1 MDEMATMHRARE
13 AIARGDLGMA
23 RQLLAGLLHEQP
35 GSETAWMMM
44 ATLVDQSDRKRDCLA
59 RVLRINPRNDAAR
72 LELEAMGAEP
82 EPAETAPAPEVA
94 LDAEAEEPLPEPA
107 PLAEREPEPAETAP
121 APEAAFDAEELLP
134 EPAPLA
140 ERELEPAAEA
150 APAPEAAFD
159 AEELLPEPAP
169 LVEPKPEP
177 AVEAAPAPEAVRAAE
192 TEEALP
198 RPAPVSDEDATVLG
212 NSLLIDSLAPGER
225 VLHRTTLTPWVFLSP
240 LAAVVAAVIVVS
252 LPGGSLPEGLV
263 LAYRAGL
270 LVLAFAYFGLRAL
283 RYFGSEY
290 LVTDRRVLAT
300 RGLLARQRVDI
311 PLREI
316 EEVTVGRAST
326 RSGSLWIRRSD
337 GPRVM
342 FWRIREPGVFRDA
355 IERARAA
362 GSEARSF

>member
-1 MDEMATMHRARE
+1 MDEMATIHRARE

-44 ATLVDQSDRKRDCLA
+44 ATLVDQPDRKRDCLA
-59 RVLRINPRNDAAR
+59 RVLRINPGNDVAR
-72 LELEAMGAEP
+72 LELEALEVEPGATP
-82 EPAETAPAPEVA
+82 PPDT
-94 LDAEAEEPLPEPA
+94 
-107 PLAEREPEPAETAP
+107 
-121 APEAAFDAEELLP
+121 
-134 EPAPLA
+134 
-140 ERELEPAAEA
+140 EPAAQ
-150 APAPEAAFD
+150 
-159 AEELLPEPAP
+159 
-169 LVEPKPEP
+169 
-177 AVEAAPAPEAVRAAE
+177 AVPAPEAVPAVETKEAAPQPALEVEPEATPPPEPEPTETAPEAALAAE
-192 TEEALP
+192 APEALP
-198 RPAPVSDEDATVLG
+198 GPAPVSDEDATVLG

-225 VLHRTTLTPWVFLSP
+225 VLHRTTLTPWVLLSP

-270 LVLAFAYFGLRAL
+270 LALAFAYFGLRAL

-316 EEVTVGRAST
+316 EEVTGGRAST

>member
-1 MDEMATMHRARE
+1 MDEMATIHRARE
-13 AIARGDLGMA
+13 AIARGDVDTA

-44 ATLVDQSDRKRDCLA
+44 ATLVDQPDRKRDCLA

-134 EPAPLA
+134 EPAPL
-140 ERELEPAAEA
+140 
-150 APAPEAAFD
+150 
-159 AEELLPEPAP
+159 
-169 LVEPKPEP
+169 VEPKPEP

-212 NSLLIDSLAPGER
+212 NSLLIDSLASGEQ

-263 LAYRAGL
+263 VAYRAGL
-270 LVLAFAYFGLRAL
+270 LALAFAYFGLRAI

-290 LVTDRRVLAT
+290 VLTDRRVLTT
-300 RGLLARQRVDI
+300 RGLLARLRVDI

-316 EEVTVGRAST
+316 EEVTVGRGST

-337 GPRVM
+337 GSRVM
-342 FWRIREPGVFRDA
+342 FWRIREPGAFRDA

-362 GSEARSF
+362 GSETHSF